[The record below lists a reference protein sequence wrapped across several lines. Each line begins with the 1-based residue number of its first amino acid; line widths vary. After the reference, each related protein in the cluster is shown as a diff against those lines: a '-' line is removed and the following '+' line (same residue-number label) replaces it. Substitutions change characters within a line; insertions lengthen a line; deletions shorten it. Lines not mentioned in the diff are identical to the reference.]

1 MNKLVILPLMT
12 FLMIGCSNNKEAK
25 AIEYDYSDVAY
36 LTICWNDILK
46 IDSLEYFAYI
56 YSPTCGHCSEIK
68 QEVITYALGNKGS
81 LYFVPFNKDIPIIN
95 DRTIPLEKDKV
106 EDIGIVGTPS
116 MFLVV
121 NHIVKE
127 NYVGKKEIVSTLT
140 KS

>member
-12 FLMIGCSNNKEAK
+12 LLMIGCSNNKEVK
-25 AIEYDYSDVAY
+25 TIEYDYSDVAY
-36 LTICWNDILK
+36 LTISWNDILK

-56 YSPTCGHCSEIK
+56 YSSTCGHCGEIK
-68 QEVITYALGNKGS
+68 QEVISYALANKGS

-95 DRTIPLEKDKV
+95 DRTIPIEKDKV
-106 EDIGIVGTPS
+106 EDLGIVGTPS
-116 MFLVV
+116 MFLIVDHV
-121 NHIVKE
+121 VKE

>member
-12 FLMIGCSNNKEAK
+12 LLLVGCSKHKEAK
-25 AIEYDYSDVAY
+25 ATEYDYSDVAY
-36 LTICWNDILK
+36 LTICWNDILYV
-46 IDSLEYFAYI
+46 DSLEYFAYI
-56 YSPTCGHCSEIK
+56 YSPTCGHCCEIK
-68 QEVITYALGNKGS
+68 QEVISYALANEGS

-95 DRTIPLEKDKV
+95 DRTIPIEKDKV
-106 EDIGIVGTPS
+106 EDLGIVGTPS

-121 NHIVKE
+121 NHVVKE